1 VQEALVSL
9 LVPNVVGVRHLSPA
23 GATHLRTVL
32 ERVRPTCVLVEAPSG
47 IEPEMR
53 HLVHPETTPP
63 VAILAFTRSKP
74 LRTLVYPL
82 ASYSP
87 EWVACRWA
95 LTEEA
100 ELSFIDLPAPTFLA
114 LQGDEDETGDET
126 ASPPASER
134 DRRDVLTRVAE
145 AAGAPDLETW
155 WERAFEHTTDS
166 AAYLRAA
173 FALGEGMREL
183 RQDEPA
189 EAARN
194 ELRESFMR
202 RQIRRAIGRGHAPE
216 RCVVVCGAYHAP
228 VLTEEA
234 HAMSDEEEGALPAL
248 DAVIT
253 LMPYSHQRLHARSGY
268 GAGNHAPL
276 YYQML
281 FEELAAGHPERL
293 AARYLARVARRAR
306 RAGLPR
312 SSAQIIDA
320 VRLAAALAAASDSP
334 AIALCDLHDAA
345 VTCLG
350 AGERAP
356 LAEALDEVD
365 TGHAIGTLPKGVSR
379 TALQD
384 DFRDQVRAL
393 KLDKYLCDADEELEL
408 DLRENR
414 FVKGE
419 SAAFLDRNRS
429 VFFHRL
435 HSCELPLAKVKP
447 APRATGTSWKE
458 RWVLRWSPEHEV
470 RLAELSLL
478 GDSIGDVVSLLLSE
492 RLAACQDAGSAAEVL
507 ERAATCRL
515 ADALENARRCVQ
527 AAAVE
532 DDSLPSLASATASL
546 LAVTRFGGIRAV
558 DPAPLWPLAEQIFL
572 RAALLLP
579 RAIVC
584 NDAARPAIAKALL
597 TLAQASVEE
606 PSRLAVEHLEAS
618 LRTVAL
624 SDVGNPHLAGLASSV
639 LIERMQLGDDE
650 LAASIGRRL
659 SPGEDVD
666 LAAGF
671 FEGLTSYNRM
681 GLFSRPAVWGTL
693 SRFVDALDGP
703 GYLRALVPLRRA
715 FASFE
720 PGEVRRVVSAL
731 AAVWDDH
738 EAAPLAAALETG
750 LSVEE
755 AAALNAQLGDLDLDL

>member
-1 VQEALVSL
+1 MQEALVSL
-9 LVPNVVGVRHLSPA
+9 LVPNVVGIRHLSPA
-23 GATHLRTVL
+23 GATHLKTVL
-32 ERVRPTCVLVEAPSG
+32 DRVRPTCVLVEAPSG

-63 VAILAFTRSKP
+63 VAILAFTKSKP
-74 LRTLVYPL
+74 IRTLVYPL

-95 LTEEA
+95 LGEHA
-100 ELSFIDLPAPTFLA
+100 ELAFIDLPAPTFLA
-114 LQGDEDETGDET
+114 LQDAEAAETSAPAAGDG
-126 ASPPASER
+126 

-145 AAGAPDLETW
+145 AAGAPDMETW

-166 AAYLRAA
+166 ASYVRAA

-183 RQDEPA
+183 RQDTPA
-189 EAARN
+189 EIARN

-202 RQIRRAIGRGHAPE
+202 RQIRAAIGRGHAPE
-216 RCVVVCGAYHAP
+216 KCVVVCGAYHAP
-228 VLTEEA
+228 VLTEDA
-234 HAMSDEEEGALPAL
+234 PAMSDREMAALPAL
-248 DAVIT
+248 DTVTT

-293 AARYLARVARRAR
+293 AARYLAQVARRAR
-306 RAGLPR
+306 SSGLPR

-320 VRLAAALAAASDSP
+320 VRLAGALAASSDSP
-334 AIALCDLHDAA
+334 AIALCDLRDAA

-350 AGERAP
+350 GGERAP
-356 LAEALDEVD
+356 LAEALDDVE

-384 DFRDQVRAL
+384 DFRDQVHAL
-393 KLDKYLCDADEELEL
+393 KLDTYLRATDTELEL

-414 FVKGE
+414 YAKGE
-419 SAAFLDRNRS
+419 RAAFLDRDRS
-429 VFFHRL
+429 IFFHRL
-435 HSCELPLAKVKP
+435 RGCDLPLAIAKE

-458 RWVLRWSPEHEV
+458 RWVLRWSPELEV

-492 RLAACQDAGSAAEVL
+492 RLAACEDAGSAAEVL
-507 ERAATCRL
+507 ALAATCRL
-515 ADALENARRCVQ
+515 ADALEDARLRVQ

-546 LAVTRFGGIRAV
+546 LAVTRFGGVRAV
-558 DPAPLWPLAEQIFL
+558 DPVPLWPLVEQIFL
-572 RAALLLP
+572 RASLLVP
-579 RAIVC
+579 RAVVC
-584 NDAARPAIAKALL
+584 NDAARPAMAKALL
-597 TLAQASVEE
+597 TLAKAAVEE
-606 PSRLAVEHLEAS
+606 PSHLAVEHLEAS
-618 LRTVAL
+618 LLVVAL
-624 SDVGNPHLAGLASSV
+624 SDVGNSHLAGIASSV
-639 LIERMQLGDDE
+639 LLERMRLTDDE
-650 LAASIGRRL
+650 LARSIGRRL

-681 GLFSRPAVWGTL
+681 GLFSRPVVWATL

-703 GYLRALVPLRRA
+703 DYLRALVPLRRA

-731 AAVWDDH
+731 AGVWDKH
-738 EAAPLAAALETG
+738 EGRPLAAAVENG

-755 AAALNAQLGDLDLDL
+755 AAALNAQLEDLDLDL